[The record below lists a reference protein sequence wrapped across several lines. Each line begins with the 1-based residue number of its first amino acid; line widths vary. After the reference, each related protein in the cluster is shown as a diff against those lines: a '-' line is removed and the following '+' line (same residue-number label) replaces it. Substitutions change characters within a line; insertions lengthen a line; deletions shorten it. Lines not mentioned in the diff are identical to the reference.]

1 MSSLQFAKLNLDMIA
16 LNIQSLESASERNE
30 ALDML
35 AQLAQDLEKSNQVET
50 VFQNYKNQ
58 LLRTSHEASQEL
70 LIMARPN
77 TYRPSEQR
85 ALDEEKYKC
94 QQCGKC
100 FPRASKLARHAN
112 SQLGCTFVPDEVKPI
127 QCPEIS
133 VEKSNKVFQNYKNQ
147 LLRTSESVVASPQEL
162 PTMAVSKRLRTSEK
176 KALLEEKYKCQRCG
190 KCFPSA
196 SKLERHSSS
205 SRGCTLYMLETDES
219 NAFQCQ
225 ECYHRTNTQDGLTRH
240 RIKHTDRYKCMECGR
255 GFSSPRDQ
263 EKHQRNPKNC
273 LKFITLLQRSSSL

>member
-1 MSSLQFAKLNLDMIA
+1 MIA

-77 TYRPSEQR
+77 AYRPSEQR
-85 ALDEEKYKC
+85 ALDEKKYKC

-100 FPRASKLARHAN
+100 FPRASKLARHAY
-112 SQLGCTFVPDEVKPI
+112 SQHGCTFVPDEVKPI

-133 VEKSNKVFQNYKNQ
+133 VEKSNQ
-147 LLRTSESVVASPQEL
+147 LLRTCESVVASPQEL

-190 KCFPSA
+190 KCR
-196 SKLERHSSS
+196 K
-205 SRGCTLYMLETDES
+205 TLKQFTWVYS
-219 NAFQCQ
+219 VHA
-225 ECYHRTNTQDGLTRH
+225 
-240 RIKHTDRYKCMECGR
+240 
-255 GFSSPRDQ
+255 
-263 EKHQRNPKNC
+263 
-273 LKFITLLQRSSSL
+273 